1 MGEEPLELQI
11 RKTLPEFY
19 DLLRIQEASHRQDS
33 GAVVRLLTEISQMV
47 RDQRTMPAILKFGQS
62 QMPVPVSSAT
72 APAPV
77 SYDTA
82 GLAAAATVSSSNA
95 AAAITATATATVSS
109 SNFAAAATL
118 PSSSTAPSSSSIT
131 SYDPKSPLF
140 LYKISRTMIL
150 QHESYCTFFGNIF
163 LAFTLYG
170 QNE

>member
-1 MGEEPLELQI
+1 MSMGEEPLELQI

-109 SNFAAAATL
+109 SNFAAATSS
-118 PSSSTAPSSSSIT
+118 SSSTAPPSLIT

-140 LYKISRTMIL
+140 FVQNVSYDHYCAASLEGMDRWPGRFPVRTD
-150 QHESYCTFFGNIF
+150 S
-163 LAFTLYG
+163 
-170 QNE
+170 